1 MLKRSPLYYLLI
13 AFTLSSISGC
23 SGCCDISVLADLVSK
38 LALGLT
44 ATFLQND
51 GNSQIFRMANEFT
64 NSATDVAIKQ
74 NCKCSNTIE
83 EAKSNNSHW
92 NVYYSA
98 NDPSPANW
106 GQPQISTGVDKAP
119 LEPCQDDNTFC
130 DVQFLASGYYL
141 VENILDFTNQV
152 KERDENNNTEYG
164 SHKTDVMDNP
174 FEANASFG
182 NNRSYKVM
190 HIELSNE
197 QAVFD
202 NNGKRIYCKALQV
215 K

>member
-13 AFTLSSISGC
+13 AFTLSTISGC
-23 SGCCDISVLADLVSK
+23 SGCCDITVLADLVSK

-44 ATFLQND
+44 ATFLQDD
-51 GNSQIFRMANEFT
+51 GNSQIFRMSNEFE
-64 NSATDVAIKQ
+64 NSAADVAIKQ

-98 NDPSPANW
+98 NDPNPTNW
-106 GQPQISTGVDKAP
+106 GQPQLSTGVDKSS
-119 LEPCQDDNTFC
+119 LKPCEDDNTFC

-141 VENILDFTNQV
+141 VENILDFTQQV
-152 KERDENNNTEYG
+152 TERNENNNIEYG

-174 FEANASFG
+174 FEANAGFG
-182 NNRSYKVM
+182 NNRNFKVM

-197 QAVFD
+197 QPVYE
-202 NNGKRIYCKALQV
+202 NGKRIFCRALQV